1 MKEEIKLSQDLR
13 LKPIL
18 IPRLLQI
25 AKVCSL
31 NLLELR
37 EYLNHEIENNFL
49 LEKREKRIK
58 GVEKERDDFELKEF
72 FQIFSEP
79 EYYEKRRRGE
89 EEEEEDYLSL
99 IPSKGPSLYERL
111 SFQIEFAF
119 RNEEDRDIALK
130 LIDYINS
137 DGFIVEDL
145 DRVAEELK
153 VDRVKLEEIRKE
165 IMKLDPLGVGSR
177 DVREALLCQ
186 LEVRKMEDT
195 LAYEIVKNHFDI
207 LSKPKEEIAAE
218 LKKNVLEVEEALIL
232 IRKLNARPGRIYSEE
247 EPEYVMPEYV
257 IKLRD
262 NELVYEEVK
271 DIIPEIRLNHTYLKM
286 LEDENTP
293 SEVKKFIKDYVR
305 KAMELFEL
313 LNERRRRIEK
323 VLNFIIEYQ
332 RDFLMSSEGKL
343 KPISQTDASKKLN
356 ISVSALHRIITGKYV
371 ATPRGIF
378 ELKFFFPR
386 GLRTKRGETFDRDE
400 VKKIIKEL
408 IDKES
413 PDSPLT
419 DEEIRRI
426 IKFEKGIDITRREVC
441 KLRKEM
447 KIESYDKRKRK
458 KI

>member
-1 MKEEIKLSQDLR
+1 MREEIKLRQDLR
-13 LKPIL
+13 LKTIL

-31 NLLELR
+31 NLIELR

-49 LEKREKRIK
+49 LEKREKRLK
-58 GVEKERDDFELKEF
+58 EVERERDDFELKEF

-79 EYYEKRRRGE
+79 EYYERRR
-89 EEEEEDYLSL
+89 EEEEEDYLAL

-119 RNEEDRDIALK
+119 RNEKKREIALK
-130 LIDYINS
+130 LIDYINN
-137 DGFIVEDL
+137 DGFILEDL
-145 DRVAEELK
+145 DKIAEELR
-153 VDRVKLEEIRKE
+153 VDRIKLEEIRRE
-165 IMKLDPLGVGSR
+165 IMKLDPVGVGSR
-177 DVREALLCQ
+177 DIRESILCQ

-195 LAYEIVKNHFDI
+195 LAYELVKNYFDK
-207 LSKPKEEIAAE
+207 LNKSKEEIAAE
-218 LKKNVLEVEEALIL
+218 LKKALEEVEEALLL
-232 IRKLNARPGRIYSEE
+232 IRKLNIRPGRIYSEE
-247 EPEYVMPEYV
+247 EPEYVVPEYV
-257 IKLRD
+257 IKVRD
-262 NELVYEEVK
+262 NELVFEEVK
-271 DIIPEIRLNHTYLKM
+271 EIIPEIRLNQTYLRM

-293 SEVKKFIKDYVR
+293 FEVKKFIKDYAR

-313 LNERRRRIEK
+313 LNERKKRIEK
-323 VLNFIIEYQ
+323 VLNFIIDYQ
-332 RDFLMSSEGKL
+332 RDFLTSSEGKL

-356 ISVSALHRIITGKYV
+356 ISISALHRIITGKYV

-386 GLRTKRGETFDRDE
+386 GLRTKKGETFDRDE

-408 IDKES
+408 IEKES

-419 DEEIRRI
+419 DEKIRKI

-447 KIESYDKRKRK
+447 KIESYDKRKKR
-458 KI
+458 